1 MGEHRIFGICT
12 FSHEVELLF
21 AIESILG
28 EQGGVGIVRIR
39 VSFHWVSF
47 DEIRRI
53 GGVYIAFL
61 AYAHFHMMLNYSLP
75 SSLYWTSK
83 VASDSWGYG

>member
-1 MGEHRIFGICT
+1 MWGIHRVFDICP

-39 VSFHWVSF
+39 VSFNWGYF
-47 DEIRRI
+47 GEILGL
-53 GGVYIAFL
+53 GGV
-61 AYAHFHMMLNYSLP
+61 
-75 SSLYWTSK
+75 
-83 VASDSWGYG
+83 